1 MKKENK
7 EQEYYR
13 FEFKDYTTCF
23 SEIEQS
29 WVDFYDVPGDM
40 TIKELHDIVGD
51 SCLHKI
57 KLGFN
62 NAKEIMESK
71 EYIKPKR
78 IPTKKDEYG
87 DVGDWTVV
95 LPNGDKITKEYDDDY
110 YKIIDDT
117 RDEFIPFFAITKHNG
132 EILKPV
138 IKKTK
143 KRNTSSK
150 IDEHKN
156 IKNILDYPPEII
168 NEVLG
173 VQSLEAPIGQIYTLK
188 FPKIK
193 KDNIFK
199 RIWNKIK
206 W

>member
-1 MKKENK
+1 
-7 EQEYYR
+7 
-13 FEFKDYTTCF
+13 
-23 SEIEQS
+23 
-29 WVDFYDVPGDM
+29 
-40 TIKELHDIVGD
+40 
-51 SCLHKI
+51 
-57 KLGFN
+57 
-62 NAKEIMESK
+62 MESK

-78 IPTKKDEYG
+78 IPTKKDKRD

-117 RDEFIPFFAITKHNG
+117 RDEPIPFFIITKHNG

-138 IKKTK
+138 IKKKK
-143 KRNTSSK
+143 KRNTPSK
-150 IDEHKN
+150 VNEYEKMN
-156 IKNILDYPPEII
+156 NLLNYPPEII

-173 VQSLEAPIGQIYTLK
+173 VQSLEAPIGQIFTISS
-188 FPKIK
+188 KIK